1 MSFFKK
7 LDDDLKSALKN
18 SDKVKLSVL
27 RLLKAALKNQQI
39 AKKRELSDDE
49 ILSVFSTLA
58 KQRRESIEQFSK
70 GGRDDLAENERQEL
84 SILQSYMPKQ
94 LSAEEIESAILQA
107 INESS
112 AKSEADIGRVMQILM
127 PRIKGMADGKWVN
140 NRVRQLLHSS

>member
-7 LDDDLKSALKN
+7 LDNDLKSALKN

-39 AKKRELSDDE
+39 DKKRELFDDE

-107 INESS
+107 IRKCNSS
-112 AKSEADIGRVMQILM
+112 GNKRVFSQ
-127 PRIKGMADGKWVN
+127 K
-140 NRVRQLLHSS
+140 